1 MVQWPA
7 PRPVAV
13 PAPPLLA
20 GAVTR
25 VWHAVLLTVLRWR
38 SLPVQTAQI
47 RIGGSHMAPEDDVGL
62 YGRSVTFIPES
73 PSLPAPF
80 R

>member
-1 MVQWPA
+1 MSGCTELHAMHRYKVH
-7 PRPVAV
+7 VAHG
-13 PAPPLLA
+13 L
-20 GAVTR
+20 
-25 VWHAVLLTVLRWR
+25 
-38 SLPVQTAQI
+38 QTAQI

-73 PSLPAPF
+73 PALPAPF

>member
-1 MVQWPA
+1 MQA
-7 PRPVAV
+7 
-13 PAPPLLA
+13 LA
-20 GAVTR
+20 GAR
-25 VWHAVLLTVLRWR
+25 GMPFRLAAAKGPDDGSWCP
-38 SLPVQTAQI
+38 PVAAQTAQI
-47 RIGGSHMAPEDDVGL
+47 RIGGSHIAPEDDVGL